1 MIRRKFRQIG
11 NSWGI
16 ILPRMILESLKINP
30 VLHDLDLEIENDR
43 IILKKLKRED

>member
-30 VLHDLDLEIENDR
+30 VLYDLDLEIENDR